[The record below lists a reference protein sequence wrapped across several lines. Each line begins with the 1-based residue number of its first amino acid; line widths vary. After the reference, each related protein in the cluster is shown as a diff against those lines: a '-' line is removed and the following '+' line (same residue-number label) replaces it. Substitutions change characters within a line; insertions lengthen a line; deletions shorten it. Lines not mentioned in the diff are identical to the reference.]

1 MVFNKIIFIC
11 LLVLIIGGVIMSQI
25 LLSYTNDIV
34 YSISVPMTIYANAF
48 ILAYILRK
56 LGIR

>member
-1 MVFNKIIFIC
+1 MFISFNYR
-11 LLVLIIGGVIMSQI
+11 GVIMSQI

-34 YSISVPMTIYANAF
+34 YSISVPMTIYATTF